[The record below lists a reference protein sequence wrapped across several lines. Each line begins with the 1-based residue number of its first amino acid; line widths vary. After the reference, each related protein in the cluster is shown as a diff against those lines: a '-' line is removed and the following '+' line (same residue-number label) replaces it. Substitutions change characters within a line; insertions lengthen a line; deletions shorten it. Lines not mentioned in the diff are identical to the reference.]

1 MTDHTAPEPSRDGRA
16 EAAVEEGRT
25 AAGDAGTPVAGSPD
39 GPAAPAA
46 SDGPP
51 APAASDGAGTGP
63 ASGGPGAREAF
74 ETSELPATPPGA
86 REVFGDRLELAEE
99 YVRILASAGLE
110 RGLMGPRERPRL
122 WDRHVL
128 NSAAVALRVGAGE
141 SVVDIGSGAGLPGIP
156 LALARPDLSVTLVEP
171 LLRRATFLD
180 ETVRALG
187 IDVTV
192 VRGRAEEKAVI
203 AQVGGADVV
212 TSRAVAPLAK
222 LAGWSAPLLR
232 DGGRM
237 VALKG
242 SSALDEVSRDEA
254 ALRKLGFAEP
264 TVEIVAAPDAEET
277 RLVIA
282 SFATRIGKRRPGGRK
297 ADRRR

>member
-1 MTDHTAPEPSRDGRA
+1 MTDHTTPEPSRDGH
-16 EAAVEEGRT
+16 AADAGESDGRT
-25 AAGDAGTPVAGSPD
+25 GV
-39 GPAAPAA
+39 PAAAHGG
-46 SDGPP
+46 SDRPGT
-51 APAASDGAGTGP
+51 SDV
-63 ASGGPGAREAF
+63 
-74 ETSELPATPPGA
+74 SEVPATPPGA
-86 REVFGDRLELAEE
+86 SEVFGDRLGLAEE
-99 YVRILASAGLE
+99 YVRFLASAGLE

-128 NSAAVALRVGAGE
+128 NSAAVALRVGPGE

-171 LLRRATFLD
+171 LLRRANFL
-180 ETVRALG
+180 EEAIRALG

-192 VRGRAEEKAVI
+192 VRGRAEEKTVI
-203 AQVGGADVV
+203 ERAGGADVV

-242 SSALDEVSRDEA
+242 ASAQDEVDRDLA
-254 ALRKLGFAEP
+254 TLRRLGFEHP
-264 TVEIVAAPDAEET
+264 SVEIVAAPDAEET

-282 SFATRIGKRRPGGRK
+282 SFATRMGKRRPGGRK